1 MNNVPTGCENN
12 DELRKILPNI
22 RKEFDILSSS
32 SFQEYE
38 KRLETV
44 TNKAVDSLE
53 GIIDDGTLAMDPE
66 QLVRAVD
73 VLTKAKI
80 NMFDSKRKLLET
92 LVKGEI
98 MIKAL
103 EAPKD
108 TGNSSVLEEYITKQK
123 NITMASQVNSV
134 FADIEKSSQD

>member
-66 QLVRAVD
+66 LLVRAVD